1 MRITMRQ
8 GLYRETIA
16 GAVWLLPRL
25 RGCMPPEEILGE
37 LRRLGLDTSRSTLH
51 RVLREYTGR
60 LFERTRNGGRI
71 LYCAIREV

>member
-16 GAVWLLPRL
+16 GAVWLLLRL
-25 RGCMPPEEILGE
+25 RGCMPPGEILEE
-37 LRRLGLDTSRSTLH
+37 LHQLGLGTSRSTLY

-60 LFERTRNGGRI
+60 LFERTRNAGRI
-71 LYCAIREV
+71 LYCAVEEV

>member
-1 MRITMRQ
+1 MRIVVRR

-16 GAVWLLPRL
+16 GAVWLLLRL
-25 RGCMPPEEILGE
+25 RGCMSPGEILGE
-37 LRRLGLDTSRSTLH
+37 LRSLGLDTSRSTLH

-60 LFERTRNGGRI
+60 LFERTRNAGSV